1 MPQDWQRYLLLLS
14 LAVVAY
20 LLVLQWNEDYGGVS
34 EGQMADSAPELASQ
48 AEGDSPLG
56 LEPKEDRSD
65 VPDASLIAGAQSRA
79 PREVRQESGKAVHVR
94 TKVLDVWIDLVGGD
108 VVRARLPA
116 HPLSLETPDIAFP
129 LLDRGNGREY
139 VAQSGLVGPD
149 GTDDASGRPLY
160 RSAQH
165 EYASKEEEALEVTL
179 EMLPKT
185 GKEHLRVEKVYRF
198 AHNDYLAEMQYRVTN
213 TSEED
218 ARVNLFAQFK
228 HDGGEALAGESSGLG
243 PRPYV
248 GAALQTRED
257 RYFKLDFEDID
268 DGPFQERLQGGW
280 VAMLQHYFL
289 GAWIPPAT
297 DQNSYVGRKTGDGS
311 YAVGLIGPEHVL
323 APGETRTIGA
333 GLYLG
338 PKNQRRLQEIAPDLN
353 LTVDYGFLWWLAVP
367 LFRLLDWLHSFVG
380 NWGVAIIL
388 LTFLVKLVLYPLS
401 NAGYKSMA
409 KMRQVAPKMKQ
420 LQERYSDDRQK
431 LSMEMMALYKRE
443 GANPMGGCL
452 PMLLPMP
459 VFIALYWVLYESVE
473 LRQAPFALWIQ
484 DLSEIDPFFVLP
496 ILMGASM
503 FLMQYLNPPPPDP
516 MQARIMKAM
525 PIAFTVLFLFFPS
538 GLVLYWLVN
547 NILSLAQQWYITR
560 KIEAQGAATG
570 KNSGKG

>member
-1 MPQDWQRYLLLLS
+1 MPQDWQRYLLLIS
-14 LAVVAY
+14 LAIGAY
-20 LLVLQWNEDYGGVS
+20 LLVLQWNEDYGGVNES
-34 EGQMADSAPELASQ
+34 QMGSDTPEFASQ
-48 AEGDSPLG
+48 AGGDSPLG
-56 LEPKEDRSD
+56 LEPQEERSD
-65 VPDASLIAGAQSRA
+65 VPDASLVSGAAAVQAS
-79 PREVRQESGKAVHVR
+79 PQVRQETGQAVHVK
-94 TKVLDVWIDLVGGD
+94 TQVLDLWIDLVGGD
-108 VVRARLPA
+108 VVRVRLPT
-116 HPLSLETPDIAFP
+116 HPMSLETPEIAFP

-139 VAQSGLVGPD
+139 VAQSGLVGDD
-149 GTDDASGRPLY
+149 GVDDSTGRSVF
-160 RSAQH
+160 RSARD
-165 EYASKEEEALEVTL
+165 EYESTPGENLEVVL
-179 EMLPKT
+179 QMDPKP
-185 GKEHLRVEKVYRF
+185 GKEHLRIDKVYTF
-198 AHNDYLAEMQYRVTN
+198 AHDDFLAQMRYRVTN
-213 TSEED
+213 LGDEE
-218 ARVNLFAQFK
+218 AAINLYAQFK

-243 PRPYV
+243 PRPFV
-248 GAALQTRED
+248 GAALQTKQD
-257 RYFKLDFEDID
+257 RYHKLDFDDID
-268 DGPFQERLQGGW
+268 DGPFQERLTGGW

-289 GAWIPPAT
+289 SAWIPQAS
-297 DQNSYVGRKTGDGS
+297 DENSYLGRKTGDGG
-311 YAVGLIGPEHVL
+311 YAVGLIGPAQRI
-323 APGETRTIGA
+323 APGETRVFGA
-333 GLYLG
+333 DLYLG

-367 LFRLLDWLHSFVG
+367 LFMVLDWLHGFVN

-547 NILSLAQQWYITR
+547 NILSLAQQYYITR
-560 KIEAQGAATG
+560 KIETEAQR
-570 KNSGKG
+570 SKG

>member
-1 MPQDWQRYLLLLS
+1 MPQDWQRYALILG
-14 LAVVAY
+14 LAAIAY

-34 EGQMADSAPELASQ
+34 PAQEGTDRPEFAQ
-48 AEGDSPLG
+48 FEGDDAPAG
-56 LEPKEDRSD
+56 LEPIEQASD
-65 VPDASLIAGAQSRA
+65 VPDASLIEEQAPAQIPGEQRQLAG
-79 PREVRQESGKAVHVR
+79 EAVHVL
-94 TKVLDVWIDLVGGD
+94 TGVLDLWIDPVGGD
-108 VVRARLPA
+108 IVRARLPQ
-116 HPLSLETPDIAFP
+116 HPLSLDTPDRAFP

-139 VAQSGLVGPD
+139 VAQSGLIGSEGVDSQG
-149 GTDDASGRPLY
+149 GRPVFHSLQ
-160 RSAQH
+160 S
-165 EYASKEEEALEVTL
+165 EYATEPGEVLEVML
-179 EMLPKT
+179 EMLPKE
-185 GKEHLRVEKVYRF
+185 GSEALRVQKVYRF
-198 AHNDYLAEMQYRVTN
+198 SHEDYLFELEYRVRN
-213 TSEED
+213 QGDEPASM
-218 ARVNLFAQFK
+218 NLFAQFK
-228 HDGGEALAGESSGLG
+228 HDGGEALAGETGGLG

-248 GAALQTRED
+248 GAALQTSED
-257 RYFKLDFEDID
+257 RYYKLEFDDLD
-268 DGPFQERLQGGW
+268 DGPFRERLTGGW

-289 GAWIPPAT
+289 GAWVPGAEDNNT
-297 DQNSYVGRKTGDGS
+297 YFGGKTHDGRYRVGYIS
-311 YAVGLIGPEHVL
+311 PNQQL
-323 APGETRTIGA
+323 APGEAATFKSQ
-333 GLYLG
+333 LYIG

-367 LFRLLDWLHSFVG
+367 LFWVLDWLHGFVD

-388 LTFLVKLVLYPLS
+388 LTLLVKLVLYPLS

-431 LSMEMMALYKRE
+431 LSTEMMALYKRE

-473 LRQAPFALWIQ
+473 LRQAPFVLWIQ

-547 NILSLAQQWYITR
+547 NILSLAQQWYITS
-560 KIEAQGAATG
+560 KIEAQAA
-570 KNSGKG
+570 KS

>member
-1 MPQDWQRYLLLLS
+1 MEVMNIPQDWQRYLLLLG
-14 LAVVAY
+14 LAATAY
-20 LLVLQWNEDYGGVS
+20 LLVLQWNEDYGGVDP
-34 EGQMADSAPELASQ
+34 EAQGQETPEFARY
-48 AEGDSPLG
+48 EGDDAPSG
-56 LEPKEDRSD
+56 LEPREQVSD
-65 VPDASLIAGAQSRA
+65 VPDASLIGERA
-79 PREVRQESGKAVHVR
+79 PTQSLGVERQSTSEAVHVR
-94 TKVLDVWIDLVGGD
+94 TGVLDLWIDPVGGD
-108 VVRARLPA
+108 IVRARLPQ
-116 HPLSLETPDIAFP
+116 HPLRLETPDRAFP

-139 VAQSGLVGPD
+139 VAQSGLIGEQGVDSLG
-149 GTDDASGRPLY
+149 GRPVFT
-160 RSAQH
+160 S
-165 EYASKEEEALEVTL
+165 ASKEYSSQVGETLEVTL
-179 EMLPKT
+179 EMRPREGLE
-185 GKEHLRVEKVYRF
+185 GLLVQKVYRF
-198 AHNDYLAEMQYRVTN
+198 EHEDYLFDMEYRVSN
-213 TSEED
+213 LGSET
-218 ARVNLFAQFK
+218 ARMNLFAQFK
-228 HDGGEALAGESSGLG
+228 HDGGKALAGESGGLG

-248 GAALQTRED
+248 GAALQTADD
-257 RYFKLDFEDID
+257 RYYKLEFDDLD
-268 DGPFQERLQGGW
+268 DGPFRERLTGGW

-289 GAWIPPAT
+289 GAWVPGAQ
-297 DQNSYVGRKTGDGS
+297 DDNAYFGRKTADGR
-311 YAVGLIGPEHVL
+311 YTIGYIGPEQAL
-323 APGETRTIGA
+323 AAGETEVFKSQ
-333 GLYLG
+333 LYLG

-367 LFRLLDWLHSFVG
+367 LFWVLDWLHGFVD

-431 LSMEMMALYKRE
+431 LSTEMMALYKRE

-473 LRQAPFALWIQ
+473 LRQAPFVLWIE

-503 FLMQYLNPPPPDP
+503 FVMQYLNPPPPDP

-547 NILSLAQQWYITR
+547 NILSLAQQWYINN
-560 KIEAQGAATG
+560 KIEAQAA
-570 KNSGKG
+570 KS

>member
-1 MPQDWQRYLLLLS
+1 MPQDWQRYLLLAG
-14 LAVVAY
+14 LAVGAY
-20 LLVLQWNEDYGGVS
+20 VLVLQWNEDYGGVS
-34 EGQMADSAPELASQ
+34 ERQGGEVPELARPSG
-48 AEGDSPLG
+48 GDSPLG
-56 LEPKEDRSD
+56 LEPTQDRGD
-65 VPDASLIAGAQSRA
+65 VPDAALVAGGQLQAVGEPAERT
-79 PREVRQESGKAVHVR
+79 RKAVHVR
-94 TKVLDVWIDLVGGD
+94 TQVLDVWIDLSGGD
-108 VVRARLPA
+108 VVRAWLPE
-116 HPLSLETPDIAFP
+116 HPLSLDTPDIAFP
-129 LLDRGNGREY
+129 LMDRGQGREY

-149 GTDDASGRPLY
+149 GVDDASGRPNFA
-160 RSAQH
+160 SAR
-165 EYASKEEEALEVTL
+165 EDYATEPGQTLDVVL
-179 EMLPKT
+179 EMQPKP
-185 GKEHLRVEKVYRF
+185 GKEHLNVEKVYRF
-198 AHNDYLAEMQYRVTN
+198 SHDDYLVRMEYRVTN
-213 TSEED
+213 LGRAD
-218 ARVNLFAQFK
+218 AQINMFAQFK

-248 GAALQTRED
+248 GAALQTNED
-257 RYFKLDFEDID
+257 RYYKLDFDDID
-268 DGPFQERLQGGW
+268 DGPYQARKQGGW

-289 GAWIPPAT
+289 GAWIPAAT
-297 DQNSYVGRKTGDGS
+297 DQNSYVGRKTGDGG
-311 YAVGLIGPEHVL
+311 YAVGLIGPEQRL
-323 APGETRTIGA
+323 MPGETRVFGA

-367 LFRLLDWLHSFVG
+367 LFWVLDWLHSYVG
-380 NWGVAIIL
+380 NWGGAIIL

-401 NAGYKSMA
+401 SAGYRSMA

-431 LSMEMMALYKRE
+431 LSAEMMALYKRE

-538 GLVLYWLVN
+538 GLVLYWLAN

-560 KIEAQGAATG
+560 KIEAEA
-570 KNSGKG
+570 GKG

>member
-1 MPQDWQRYLLLLS
+1 MPQDWQRYVLLAG

-20 LLVLQWNEDYGGVS
+20 LLVLQWNADYGGVTPTVVGS
-34 EGQMADSAPELASQ
+34 ETPDLAQNQPGDTPAGLAASEQ
-48 AEGDSPLG
+48 A
-56 LEPKEDRSD
+56 SD
-65 VPDASLIAGAQSRA
+65 VPDANLMGAEVGQSAEAVTGRA
-79 PREVRQESGKAVHVR
+79 ASQAVQVR
-94 TKVLDVWIDLVGGD
+94 TEVLEVWIDPVGGD
-108 VVRARLPA
+108 LIRARLPT
-116 HPLSLETPDIAFP
+116 HPLSLDTPDRAFP

-139 VAQSGLVGPD
+139 VAQSGLIGADGVDAD
-149 GTDDASGRPLY
+149 GTRPLFGSPLNQY
-160 RSAQH
+160 RSQPG
-165 EYASKEEEALEVTL
+165 EPLEVVL
-179 EMLPKT
+179 RMQPKA
-185 GKEHLRVEKVYRF
+185 GQEHLKVEKHYRFMPDDYLVEMHYRVE
-198 AHNDYLAEMQYRVTN
+198 N
-213 TSEED
+213 TGDEP
-218 ARVNLFAQFK
+218 ARMNLFAQFK
-228 HDGGEALAGESSGLG
+228 HDGGEALVGKVGGLG

-248 GAALQTRED
+248 GAALQTKDD
-257 RYFKLDFEDID
+257 RYFKLEFDDLD
-268 DGPFQERLQGGW
+268 DGPFRGLLSGGW

-289 GAWIPPAT
+289 AAWIPGREDNNA
-297 DQNSYVGRKTGDGS
+297 YFGRKTTDGR
-311 YAVGLIGPEHVL
+311 YTVGYIGPEQRL
-323 APGETRTIGA
+323 APGEEASFVSQI
-333 GLYLG
+333 YLG

-367 LFRLLDWLHSFVG
+367 LFRVLDWLHGFVG

-388 LTFLVKLVLYPLS
+388 LTLLVKLVLYPLS

-409 KMRQVAPKMKQ
+409 KMRQVAPRMKQ
-420 LQERYSDDRQK
+420 LQERYGDDRQK
-431 LSMEMMALYKRE
+431 LSTEMMALYKRE

-473 LRQAPFALWIQ
+473 LRQAPFVLWIQ

-503 FLMQYLNPPPPDP
+503 FFMQYLNPPPPDP

-560 KIEAQGAATG
+560 QTEAAAG
-570 KNSGKG
+570 KA